1 MTARLPSIH
10 LGLKRFPSNRFEL
23 ALDSCEYVYLFT
35 SLFSSYGRVQISA
48 ESATRR
54 VKTDILAIIRIQ
66 DSSLSPTKPKNSVF
80 YLREAQSV
88 ASLAKTHRSTA
99 TNSLALLCTQSVF
112 VYPWCFRHTL
122 CRVRCLNNQR
132 ERRTLAFPH
141 TGGVREKCNK

>member
-48 ESATRR
+48 ESATRS

-99 TNSLALLCTQSVF
+99 TNTAWHYCVRRACLFIHSVF
-112 VYPWCFRHTL
+112 SIHTL
-122 CRVRCLNNQR
+122 SCALPKQSTRASYIGLPTHG
-132 ERRTLAFPH
+132 RRA
-141 TGGVREKCNK
+141 